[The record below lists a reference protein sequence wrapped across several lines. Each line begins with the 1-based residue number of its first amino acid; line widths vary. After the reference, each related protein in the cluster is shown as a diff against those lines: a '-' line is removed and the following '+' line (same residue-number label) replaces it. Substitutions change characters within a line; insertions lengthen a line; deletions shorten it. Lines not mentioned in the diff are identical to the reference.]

1 MEGDEARAET
11 ADPARISDDPEALL
25 LRVLGQGDRAAAAGL
40 LVTQHGA
47 VIGRTCMALLGSQSE
62 AEEALQETLMAAL
75 DGFSGFRA
83 EGSLRAWLLGIARKR
98 CARRLEARGR
108 ERDLRKAL
116 PEPEPAPSPERV
128 TLAARA
134 HKLLS
139 EVRPSE
145 REALILR
152 FSADLSFREVAEA
165 CGVDEATARKRASRG
180 LARLRELFG
189 EK

>member
-1 MEGDEARAET
+1 M
-11 ADPARISDDPEALL
+11 
-25 LRVLGQGDRAAAAGL
+25 AG
-40 LVTQHGA
+40 
-47 VIGRTCMALLGSQSE
+47 
-62 AEEALQETLMAAL
+62 L
-75 DGFSGFRA
+75 DGFSGFRG

-108 ERDLRKAL
+108 ERELRRAL

-134 HKLLS
+134 QKLLS

-165 CGVDEATARKRASRG
+165 CGVDEPTARKRASRG